1 MNSKRNRGAAIL
13 AAILVV
19 AIAATAAAGLLY
31 SQSLWLQEST
41 LSADAAQSRMAARAG
56 IAWAAAVLRQDALT
70 SPIDHLH
77 EPWATPLPATEV
89 EGARI
94 EGVIRDLQGRYNLN
108 NLVRAGISQPQELAR
123 YKRLLSALELP
134 PALAQTLADWM
145 DVDAEPNGED
155 GAEDAHYLALA
166 NAYRTSGQ
174 PLAELN
180 ELLRV
185 KGYTHNV
192 VFALRPYVSALPSPS
207 AINVNTAPAETLML
221 VADRLSLADA
231 RLLAAAR
238 ERSYF
243 RDLADFRARLPPSAY
258 PLHADGVRT
267 TSEFFSV
274 DAQVKRGAA
283 FVHAQAIIQRGA
295 QAWPSVLWQRYD

>member
-1 MNSKRNRGAAIL
+1 MNAKRNRGAAIL

-19 AIAATAAAGLLY
+19 AIVATASAGLLY

-41 LSADAAQSRMAARAG
+41 LSADAAQSRVAARAG
-56 IAWAAAVLRQDALT
+56 IAWAAAVLRQDTLT
-70 SPIDHLH
+70 SPIDHLR
-77 EPWATPLPATEV
+77 EPWATPLPATDV

-94 EGVIRDLQGRYNLN
+94 EGVIRDLQGHYNLN
-108 NLVRAGISQPQELAR
+108 NLVRAGVSQPHELAR

-145 DVDAEPNGED
+145 DADAEPNGED
-155 GAEDAHYLALA
+155 GAEDAYYLALA

-192 VFALRPYVSALPSPS
+192 VFVLRPYVSALPSPS

-221 VADRLSLADA
+221 VADRLTLADA

-243 RDLADFRARLPPSAY
+243 RDLADFRARLPQSAY

-274 DAQVKRGAA
+274 DAQVKRGAD

-295 QAWPSVLWQRYD
+295 RAWPSVLWQRYD